1 MKTETGVNINTLL
14 AKIDF
19 SADNVINAASQQPV
33 LFLQAIEFRI
43 KCLRD
48 ANIAKMVWERERAA
62 EELLIRKD
70 ALQSGMRVT
79 EGNID
84 AQLLVNQTISDLGA
98 AHSRAAEMDEYSK
111 LIVEAFRMPR
121 DCLRIIGDL
130 TRDDLSLQRASEE
143 STEKMRE
150 TRRKLKEKFPG

>member
-111 LIVEAFRMPR
+111 LIVEAFRMRR